1 MSELQKEYF
10 DERMDK
16 LTETIGEMK
25 KDINV
30 FAKSIVQHDQQ
41 LKRLDKD
48 IKDLKLRPAAEA
60 V

>member
-16 LTETIGEMK
+16 LTEIISEMR
-25 KDINV
+25 KDINA
-30 FAKSIVQHDQQ
+30 FAKSIVQHDQH
-41 LKRLDKD
+41 LKKLDK
-48 IKDLKLRPAAEA
+48 KVRKLKLRPAADA